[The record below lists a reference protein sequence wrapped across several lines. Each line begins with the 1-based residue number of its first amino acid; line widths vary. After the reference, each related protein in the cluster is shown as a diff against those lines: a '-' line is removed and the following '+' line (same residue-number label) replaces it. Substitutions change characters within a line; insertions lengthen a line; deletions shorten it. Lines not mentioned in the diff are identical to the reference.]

1 MSKNSSIKNRIL
13 AYLEHRGVSVTD
25 FYKDSKISRSV
36 LNHGTG
42 LSEDNL
48 TKFLEYDLDT
58 NFSQRVRLDWLI
70 RGEGDMMEPYI
81 YNQEKAF
88 LDTQAGYGEK
98 DKKEAMDE
106 LIARL
111 NKMNNQYSISL
122 KEITINIKQLQDED
136 WKKSSNL
143 ATPKPIPSTQNTN
156 F

>member
-1 MSKNSSIKNRIL
+1 MSKNSSIKNRII
-13 AYLEHRGVSVTD
+13 AYLEHRGISVSD
-25 FYKDSKISRSV
+25 FYKDSNISRSV

-81 YNQEKAF
+81 HNQDKAF
-88 LDTQAGYGEK
+88 LDVESGYGVQN
-98 DKKEAMDE
+98 KKEAMDE
-106 LIARL
+106 LIGRL

-122 KEITINIKQLQDED
+122 KEVTNGIKKLQDED
-136 WKKSSNL
+136 
-143 ATPKPIPSTQNTN
+143 
-156 F
+156 